1 METEKQLSGYFGL
14 YKRKEISKKDLEGE
28 IFRYLINKP
37 GRYNL
42 FEDDEESWGD
52 FISWVYP
59 RISIAIDKYKET
71 GSSFDSYLTGLLH
84 GTAREYR
91 AREADHKLTE
101 YVCWQARAEEMKLFE
116 SEPEYKDHIYEN
128 PVIKFLNPRQLLF
141 LLLKSYYYATEEMLD
156 YVAKVNVI
164 KKSDI
169 QQMIDKLR
177 AMRSHRENAIRGL
190 QDRIHLQHYRCL
202 AYQKRMNHSQR
213 GSDYYFLMES
223 RFKRAVSRHHSMKKR
238 LSSMRKAASN
248 RMIAQV
254 LGIPVGTV
262 DSGLSA
268 IKSRLSDL
276 KDLC

>member
-1 METEKQLSGYFGL
+1 MDTEKQLSNIFKM
-14 YKRKEISKKDLEGE
+14 YKNKEIDKKDLEGE
-28 IFRYLINKP
+28 IFRYLIRKP

-59 RISIAIDKYKET
+59 RISTAIDKYKET

-84 GTAREYR
+84 GTAKEYR

-116 SEPEYKDHIYEN
+116 SEPEYKEPLYDN
-128 PVIKFLNPRQLLF
+128 PIVKELNPRQLLF
-141 LLLKSYYYATEEMLD
+141 LLLKAYYCATDDMVAH
-156 YVAKVNVI
+156 VAKANRVDKDCVR
-164 KKSDI
+164 
-169 QQMIDKLR
+169 QMIDELR
-177 AMRSHRENAIRGL
+177 NMRSHRENAIRGL

-202 AYQKRMNHSQR
+202 AYQKRMNYSQK
-213 GSDYYFLMES
+213 GTDYFYVMEG
-223 RFKRAVSRHHSMKKR
+223 RFRRALIRLNSMKKR
-238 LSSMRKAASN
+238 LNSMRKAASN

-268 IKSRLSDL
+268 IKNRLSDL
-276 KDLC
+276 KIIC